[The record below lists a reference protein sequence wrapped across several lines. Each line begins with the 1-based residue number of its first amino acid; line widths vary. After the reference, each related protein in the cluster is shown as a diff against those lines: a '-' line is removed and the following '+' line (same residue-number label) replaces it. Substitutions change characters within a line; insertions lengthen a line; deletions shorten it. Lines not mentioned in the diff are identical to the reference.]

1 MKARGLEDAQWVRR
15 DWLRKPDT
23 RILLVQVKAE
33 KSADSED
40 MRGAVT
46 TRFNSAPHS
55 SSPQPAR
62 DPIEHPSQIFSP
74 FQSQQQQQA
83 PPHLQ
88 QPGMMELSGHSGP
101 PPVLQHPDN
110 LGELKLPL

>member
-1 MKARGLEDAQWVRR
+1 M
-15 DWLRKPDT
+15 
-23 RILLVQVKAE
+23 QVKAE
-33 KSADSED
+33 KSADSEE

-46 TRFNSAPHS
+46 TAFNSAPHP

-62 DPIEHPSQIFSP
+62 DPIGHTSQIFSP

-83 PPHLQ
+83 PSHLQ
-88 QPGMMELSGHSGP
+88 QPGVMELSGHSGP

-110 LGELKLPL
+110 LGELRMAL